1 MREKDNTNL
10 KNKINLKNLLTKNSQ
25 PSFNLQSVNI
35 QTITKDKTQ
44 YYFNGDKKF
53 ISKLQN
59 KIPYLNNT
67 IANNNYNNYLINDDQ
82 ISFFSFYNSNSNK
95 EPSPINSLNSS
106 PYSTYT
112 QKKRNYKRLQ
122 KKYKHKYNKF
132 NINSSN
138 SINNLSLNS
147 KIINTNQSVSL
158 KSSSSSSYNDCSDS
172 SDFSYRSRENKRK
185 NYKELMMADDD
196 DMDYLK
202 RREVGLVSSEE
213 EENDNSIDNNN
224 SLEENFSNEIERI
237 LIEIY
242 NKNISIISSG
252 NYSEINKNK
261 NEIED
266 IEKQIKK
273 YLKKKNFKTNLLV
286 LKCLSNKIKE
296 LVGKY
301 KEKVFEIEE
310 IKSIYDTSKLKM
322 QLLRSNQIIHCNNSV
337 GSNVATNSNSSYDSN
352 NNYNYNY
359 NYDEENL
366 NNIFLNVQEE
376 MNGKGISN
384 ILLRELINIKKTL
397 KISSKEIEGIF
408 KYPLSLLKNENGK
421 KIKFSIELMQ
431 SEEFCKTLLNDE
443 LIYNLLSQMKE
454 IFTQFKIQNITTYI
468 EEVLEDCDHKNEMTR
483 FVKYI
488 NEKLGNTSENNDS
501 NNKNYLDESKMKE
514 NSINN
519 NLFDEQIGKNTA
531 FSLDTGSSI
540 EGIQFKNDKNINNK
554 NCNEFEELN
563 KNNNLNNTSKKSKK
577 KKQKNNENE
586 NKNDNNNNF
595 KDIDE
600 LLNYINDGSDSK
612 KGKKKGKKGKKNK
625 KQNHINKEK
634 ECENNLSNNKN
645 SDNNNEEDTNCGE
658 FNDSDFDK
666 IFDEFKKDIEK
677 DTVYIYDINKIKIS
691 LSNEFITNK
700 CSN

>member
-1 MREKDNTNL
+1 MREKENTNL
-10 KNKINLKNLLTKNSQ
+10 KNKINLKNLLVKKTQ
-25 PSFNLQSVNI
+25 PSFNMQSINI

-44 YYFNGDKKF
+44 NYFNEDKKF
-53 ISKLQN
+53 IPKLSN
-59 KIPYLNNT
+59 KIRYLNTSLTNNN
-67 IANNNYNNYLINDDQ
+67 INNNYLLNEDQ
-82 ISFFSFYNSNSNK
+82 ISFFSFYNSNK

-122 KKYKHKYNKF
+122 KRYKHKYNNF

-158 KSSSSSSYNDCSDS
+158 NSSSSSSSYNDCSDS

-185 NYKELMMADDD
+185 NYKEIMMAEEDDL
-196 DMDYLK
+196 DYLK
-202 RREVGLVSSEE
+202 KREVGLVSSDDED
-213 EENDNSIDNNN
+213 NTNSIDNNN

-252 NYSEINKNK
+252 NYSDLNKNK
-261 NEIED
+261 SEIED

-310 IKSIYDTSKLKM
+310 IKTIYDISKLKM
-322 QLLRSNQIIHCNNSV
+322 QSLRNNQILHSNNSV
-337 GSNVATNSNSSYDSN
+337 GSNVTTNSNSSYDSG
-352 NNYNYNY
+352 NYNNY
-359 NYDEENL
+359 NYDEENFL
-366 NNIFLNVQEE
+366 KNNILKVQDEVR
-376 MNGKGISN
+376 GKGISN

-408 KYPLSLLKNENGK
+408 KYPLNLLKNENGK

-431 SEEFCKTLLNDE
+431 SEEFCKTLLNDDF
-443 LIYNLLSQMKE
+443 IYTLLSQMKG
-454 IFTQFKIQNITTYI
+454 IFTQITIPNMTQWI

-488 NEKLGNTSENNDS
+488 NEKLGITNENND
-501 NNKNYLDESKMKE
+501 NNKNEINNYLDKIKKGP
-514 NSINN
+514 INN
-519 NLFDEQIGKNTA
+519 NMLEEQIGKITT
-531 FSLDTGSSI
+531 FSLDTASSI
-540 EGIQFKNDKNINNK
+540 EGIQYENEKLVNNKNSDEFVEININNNIK
-554 NCNEFEELN
+554 NSN
-563 KNNNLNNTSKKSKK
+563 KKSKK
-577 KKQKNNENE
+577 KKQNNDENE
-586 NKNDNNNNF
+586 NKNINHKMSF

-600 LLNYINDGSDSK
+600 LLNYINDETDSK

-625 KQNHINKEK
+625 KQNNTNKEK
-634 ECENNLSNNKN
+634 DTENNLLKNN
-645 SDNNNEEDTNCGE
+645 DNNNNDNNNNDDDNNDEDFE
-658 FNDSDFDK
+658 K
-666 IFDEFKKDIEK
+666 IFEDFKRDIENN
-677 DTVYIYDINKIKIS
+677 TVYRYDINKIKAN
-691 LSNEFITNK
+691 LSNDFINNK